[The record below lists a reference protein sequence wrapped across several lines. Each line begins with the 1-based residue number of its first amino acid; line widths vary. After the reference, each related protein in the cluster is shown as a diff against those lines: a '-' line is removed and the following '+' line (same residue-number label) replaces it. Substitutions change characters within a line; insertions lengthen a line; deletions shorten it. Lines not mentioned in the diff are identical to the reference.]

1 MAKTLTITINDDAKA
16 VELRDTI
23 IYNFAEPKYEDTIED
38 PAWEYDP
45 ENPDLPGQ
53 VPNPVSKDAF
63 FKAHVID
70 TIKRQYQRAKRSL
83 VSSVPLTAI
92 ANEDLTMD

>member
-16 VELRDTI
+16 DEIRDTI

-38 PAWEYDP
+38 PDWVYDS

-53 VPNPVSKDAF
+53 IPNPISKDAF
-63 FKAHVID
+63 FKAHIID
-70 TIKRQYQRAKRSL
+70 TLKRQYQRAKRSM
-83 VSSVPLTAI
+83 VTSVPLAAI
-92 ANEDLTMD
+92 DNEDLTID